1 MALSK
6 KHNAEVNLLKFLF
19 AFVILVYHGYLM
31 NCEADTMLL
40 RYGYTGTEFFFLVS
54 GYLMAHSALRYDATR
69 LGQSTWQ
76 FVLGKVKVFYPYLLV
91 AFVFTFIVR
100 QYIFSTA
107 GSIRVSW
114 ATDLLLSSN
123 ELLLLQTSGVGFDT
137 LFNGPSWYLSA
148 MTLAMALLFPL
159 LLKCREWFVNIG
171 SGLLAV
177 LTYAFIGGTY
187 SHLNVTRQWLL
198 IMESGLL
205 RAIAGVALGVFA
217 YGLVARIK
225 EKGVTLRPAGKV
237 LLYIAELAML
247 AIILLIMQFRNGMK
261 GTTRFD
267 FVVVLLELF
276 LCVTVFSELTGV
288 GQRLPQGLC
297 AVLGRMSLPL
307 YLNQRGL
314 IYLYNCFEFELPY
327 PTALMILVGATLLS
341 VPLTEGI
348 LWLCRRLKA
357 AVWPRVKRTLCEVS
371 SDG

>member
-1 MALSK
+1 
-6 KHNAEVNLLKFLF
+6 
-19 AFVILVYHGYLM
+19 
-31 NCEADTMLL
+31 MLL

-76 FVLGKVKVFYPYLLV
+76 FVLRKVKVFYPYLLV
-91 AFVFTFIVR
+91 AFVFTFVVR
-100 QYIFSTA
+100 QYIFSTE
-107 GSIRVSW
+107 GSIRLSW

-148 MTLAMALLFPL
+148 MILAMALLFPL
-159 LLKCREWFVNIG
+159 LLKAREWFVNIG
-171 SGLLAV
+171 SGLIAI

-187 SHLNVTRQWLL
+187 AHLNVTRQWLYV
-198 IMESGLL
+198 MESGLL

-225 EKGVTLRPAGKV
+225 EKGVVLRPAGKV
-237 LLYIAELAML
+237 LVYGIELVLVAVML
-247 AIILLIMQFRNGMK
+247 CIMQFRNALK

-276 LCVTVFSELTGV
+276 LCVILFSQLTGI
-288 GQRLPQGLC
+288 GARLPHRLC
-297 AVLGRMSLPL
+297 AVLGRISLPL

-314 IYLYNCFEFELPY
+314 IYLYNCFGFEFAY
-327 PTALMILVGATLLS
+327 PTALLILVGATLLS
-341 VPLTEGI
+341 IPLTEGI
-348 LWLCRRLKA
+348 LWVCRRLWC
-357 AVWPRVKRTLCEVS
+357 AVKPRVRRWFLQEDVA
-371 SDG
+371 